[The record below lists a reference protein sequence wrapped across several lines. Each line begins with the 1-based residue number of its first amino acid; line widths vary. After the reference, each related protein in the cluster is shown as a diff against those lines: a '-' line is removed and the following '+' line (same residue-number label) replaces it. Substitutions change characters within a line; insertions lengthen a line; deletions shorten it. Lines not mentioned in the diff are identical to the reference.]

1 MSRLNARIQALE
13 GIARPVD
20 VAERAA
26 AHVLAVLR
34 ATDEHL
40 PPPPLPDGITEA
52 DVRNAF
58 VDGLRQLETRTCAA

>member
-1 MSRLNARIQALE
+1 MSRLNARIEALE
-13 GIARPVD
+13 GIARPAD

-26 AHVLAVLR
+26 TYVLAVLR
-34 ATDEHL
+34 AMDEYL
-40 PPPPLPDGITEA
+40 PTPPLPDGITEA

>member
-34 ATDEHL
+34 AMDEYL
-40 PPPPLPDGITEA
+40 LTPPLPDGATQA
-52 DVRNAF
+52 DVRTAF
-58 VDGLRQLETRTCAA
+58 VDGLRQLEVQP

>member
-13 GIARPVD
+13 GIARPAD

-34 ATDEHL
+34 ATDECL
-40 PPPPLPDGITEA
+40 PTPPLPDGSTEN
-52 DVRNAF
+52 DVRSAWL
-58 VDGLRQLETRTCAA
+58 DGLRQLETAR

>member
-26 AHVLAVLR
+26 AYVLAVLR
-34 ATDEHL
+34 AMDEYL
-40 PPPPLPDGITEA
+40 PTPPLPDGVTEN
-52 DVRNAF
+52 DVRSAWL
-58 VDGLRQLETRTCAA
+58 DGLRQLEAQA

>member
-20 VAERAA
+20 FAERAA

-34 ATDEHL
+34 ATDEYL
-40 PPPPLPDGITEA
+40 PTPPLPDGVSEN
-52 DVRNAF
+52 DVRSAWL
-58 VDGLRQLETRTCAA
+58 DGLRQLEARTCAA

>member
-34 ATDEHL
+34 ATDEYL
-40 PPPPLPDGITEA
+40 PTPALPDGITEA
-52 DVRNAF
+52 EVRNAF
-58 VDGLRQLETRTCAA
+58 VDVLRQLETRTCAA

>member
-13 GIARPVD
+13 GIARPAD

-34 ATDEHL
+34 ATDEYL
-40 PPPPLPDGITEA
+40 PTPPLPDGITQA
-52 DVRNAF
+52 DVRTAF

>member
-1 MSRLNARIQALE
+1 MSRLSARIQALE
-13 GIARPVD
+13 GITRPAD
-20 VAERAA
+20 AAERAA
-26 AHVLAVLR
+26 AYALAVLR
-34 ATDEHL
+34 AMDEHL

>member
-34 ATDEHL
+34 ATDEYL
-40 PPPPLPDGITEA
+40 PTPPLPDGVTQA
-52 DVRNAF
+52 DIRKTL
-58 VDGLRQLETRTCAA
+58 VDGLRQLEARTCAA